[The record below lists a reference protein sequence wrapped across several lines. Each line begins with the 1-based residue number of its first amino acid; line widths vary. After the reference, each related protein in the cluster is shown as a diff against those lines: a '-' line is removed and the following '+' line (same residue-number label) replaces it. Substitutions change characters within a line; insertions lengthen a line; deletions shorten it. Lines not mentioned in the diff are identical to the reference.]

1 MQQDTARNV
10 LLYLK
15 GIPEMIRSL
24 REEKRALEAEFY
36 GMNSQEQDGQP
47 HGHNPGKPVEA
58 MVIRA
63 EESGAAARLQEIA
76 RTEQELEADRRTIQ
90 AALDGVNCRYKAVL
104 KSHFMNGYSWAR
116 IGIEKDVPESTIRS
130 WASRGLE
137 RMMEALQGTA
147 EPAEFEGICLR
158 ASRARV

>member
-15 GIPEMIRSL
+15 GIPEMMRSL
-24 REEKRALEAEFY
+24 REERRALEAEFY

-47 HGHNPGKPVEA
+47 HGHNPGKPVED

-63 EESGAAARLQEIA
+63 EESGAAERLKEIA
-76 RTEQELEADRRTIQ
+76 RTEQELEADRRRIQ
-90 AALDGVNCRYKAVL
+90 AAFDGVNCRYKAVM
-104 KSHFMNGYSWAR
+104 KSHFMNEYSWAR
-116 IGIEKDVPESTIRS
+116 IGIERGVPESTIRS

-137 RMMEALQGTA
+137 RMMEALQGTT
-147 EPAEFEGICLR
+147 EPEEFDGICMR